1 MFATAPATKKRHLI
15 QILYLI
21 HHSNYRENDIE
32 CLTDPHLEHCRYH
45 FSDSGFLVGWIS
57 T

>member
-32 CLTDPHLEHCRYH
+32 CLTDPHLEQ
-45 FSDSGFLVGWIS
+45 L
-57 T
+57 